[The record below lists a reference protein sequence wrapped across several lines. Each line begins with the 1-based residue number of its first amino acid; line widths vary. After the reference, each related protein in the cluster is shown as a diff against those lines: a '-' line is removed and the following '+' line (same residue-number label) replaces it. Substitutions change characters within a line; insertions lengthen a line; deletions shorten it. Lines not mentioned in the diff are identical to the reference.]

1 MHCILQDFEFGG
13 LSRVSGRGLHVF
25 DNFLLAHK
33 FIRTE
38 VILMC
43 TILII
48 GSGGFLGRRLAAEH
62 SKRMFLNNVNKLV
75 GGLGP
80 LKSGPGLCPLQIIL
94 RAQLFRTTCVVIC
107 RH

>member
-43 TILII
+43 TILITVTVAD
-48 GSGGFLGRRLAAEH
+48 SWGGGWRQSIQNECFLIMLI
-62 SKRMFLNNVNKLV
+62 S
-75 GGLGP
+75 
-80 LKSGPGLCPLQIIL
+80 
-94 RAQLFRTTCVVIC
+94 
-107 RH
+107 